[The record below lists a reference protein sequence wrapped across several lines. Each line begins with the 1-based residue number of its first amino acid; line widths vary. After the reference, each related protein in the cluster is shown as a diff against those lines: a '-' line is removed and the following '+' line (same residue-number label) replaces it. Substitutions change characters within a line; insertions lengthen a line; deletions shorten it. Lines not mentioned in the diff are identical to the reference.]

1 MIEVLQ
7 AKISEVEKQLEENFK
22 SEPVSMKTICLHA
35 DFSIL
40 HTILYH
46 YENLEKSQF
55 IDSKA
60 FKMIEERF
68 GLDPF
73 DLKLVSD
80 SLHTK
85 EERKS
90 EPKNF
95 VNLFFFFDE
104 DEYDFPVE
112 YCVGLNLLRMN
123 TSFSFKRPNSIISN
137 YLKSIN
143 KFGDSW
149 IIYNEEI
156 ISKINNFVVEKAR
169 NGFSEGE
176 DKIL

>member
-1 MIEVLQ
+1 MIELLH

-40 HTILYH
+40 HTILHH

-60 FKMIEERF
+60 FTMIEERF

-73 DLKLVSD
+73 ELKLASD
-80 SLHTK
+80 AYHNK

-95 VNLFFFFDE
+95 VNLFFYYDE
-104 DEYDFPVE
+104 EEYDFPLE

-123 TSFSFKRPNSIISN
+123 TPFSFKKPNSVISN
-137 YLKSIN
+137 YLKAIN

-149 IIYNEEI
+149 IIYNDEM
-156 ISKINNFVVEKAR
+156 ISKINHFVVEKAR
-169 NGFSEGE
+169 NGFAEGE
-176 DKIL
+176 IL